1 MPYVIAYSPEAVEH
15 LMALSKSQQVLVLDQ
30 VDEQLTDQ
38 PTLPTRRRKFLR
50 PNAIAPWELRLGN
63 IRVFYDVEETV
74 ASPLESKPATV
85 TVKAVGIKE
94 HNKLRIGGVE
104 IQL

>member
-38 PTLPTRRRKFLR
+38 ATLPTRRRKFLR
-50 PNAIAPWELRLGN
+50 PNAIPPWELRLGN
-63 IRVFYDVEETV
+63 IRVFYDVEEAV
-74 ASPLESKPATV
+74 ATPSESRPATV
-85 TVKAVGIKE
+85 VVKAVGIKE